1 MAGRGFFE
9 QKVWNDKKGIAHVP
23 KRVRQEQLIKGF
35 NKLKAELEA
44 YTHINSS
51 ILHTGECSS

>member
-9 QKVWNDKKGIAHVP
+9 QMVWNDRGVGHVP

-44 YTHINSS
+44 YTHINIR